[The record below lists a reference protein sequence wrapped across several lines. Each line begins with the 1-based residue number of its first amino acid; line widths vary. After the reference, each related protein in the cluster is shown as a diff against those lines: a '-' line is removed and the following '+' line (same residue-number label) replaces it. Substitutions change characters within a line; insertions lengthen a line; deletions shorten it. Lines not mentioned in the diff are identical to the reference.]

1 MGAKGR
7 VMNTKII
14 LSNARQLDQ
23 NVARWLRSNDQVERE
38 DLKMQCM
45 GIIKD
50 TNLIINSGG
59 GQTAEERNAINIFRQ
74 AEKYFN
80 KSCK

>member
-1 MGAKGR
+1 MGVKGR
-7 VMNTKII
+7 AMNTKMI
-14 LSNARQLDQ
+14 LSNARQIDK
-23 NVARWLRSNDQVERE
+23 NVASWLRSNDEVERE
-38 DLKMQCM
+38 DLKKQCQ

-50 TNLIINSGG
+50 TNIIISTGSI
-59 GQTAEERNAINIFRQ
+59 QTAEERNAVNIFRQ